1 MSSVVLISAVVF
13 RLVSSHGVRFSLCH
27 PFRLVSQNS
36 RHFFHRYLA
45 PIGPPS
51 SIAPLL
57 VVSWRME
64 GARARRRRRKVNEG
78 GGRVGKGVIEGGGWR
93 DLAVTRWGRAME
105 REGRACRSRRGRGC
119 LRARPRRHEVGEGEE
134 KGRGGVVVVVV
145 RAGEGTTS
153 SSRVV
158 SGVLTYYTFTGLYKP
173 RVVTGDLE
181 LLEAVVELR
190 FGGVSNERNDFNKKS
205 NCVLYHRILTA
216 ASDSDLKGSRVGTQV
231 AQAGGKER
239 GKSDAH
245 VWKFGAETIM
255 IWSLYMF
262 D

>member
-45 PIGPPS
+45 PIGLPS

-64 GARARRRRRKVNEG
+64 GARARRRRREVNEG
-78 GGRVGKGVIEGGGWR
+78 GGRVGKGVIEGGGWH

-119 LRARPRRHEVGEGEE
+119 LRAQPRRHEVGEGEE

-158 SGVLTYYTFTGLYKP
+158 SGVLTYYTFTVLLGLQLFCTARYSNRA
-173 RVVTGDLE
+173 RVC
-181 LLEAVVELR
+181 VVFEEGTLWL
-190 FGGVSNERNDFNKKS
+190 FGGG
-205 NCVLYHRILTA
+205 IL
-216 ASDSDLKGSRVGTQV
+216 DGRDRH
-231 AQAGGKER
+231 GG
-239 GKSDAH
+239 GDQ
-245 VWKFGAETIM
+245 
-255 IWSLYMF
+255 
-262 D
+262 